1 MCFLLSLFCSEV
13 QIPIWHE
20 WENEENYFTRLKVM
34 RNNDILNINIKA
46 DGSSPLLI
54 IPNM

>member
-46 DGSSPLLI
+46 DGSFPLLI
-54 IPNM
+54 IPDM